1 MYFFLSISISI
12 YIYIDF
18 FYFYVLF
25 FLPLVSVSNNVTQA
39 SQKKEVGWDSYTLT
53 EKNKTLQGTL

>member
-1 MYFFLSISISI
+1 MYFFIYIYIYL

-39 SQKKEVGWDSYTLT
+39 SQKKVGWDSYTLT

>member
-1 MYFFLSISISI
+1 MYFFYL
-12 YIYIDF
+12 YLYLFIYIDF